1 MKRYQLQAHVP
12 AESINR
18 VMATAVEKGV
28 ANFSVHDNRG
38 GTGMWLVVFE
48 EMRRK
53 DVRDIVGPGIHVEP
67 V

>member
-1 MKRYQLQAHVP
+1 MKYHELQAHVP

-28 ANFSVHDNRG
+28 ERFSIHDNRG

-48 EMRRK
+48 EMSRK
-53 DVRDIVGPGIHVEP
+53 DVRNIVGAGIHVEP